1 MILRETDL
9 AFKSEMEKKIPYAVI
24 QCVFT
29 ALTHQPLESPA
40 KPTTT
45 SKEWEDNCT
54 HLNTTGDFVRGREA
68 DVFSV
73 LFSVFTTVTFGER

>member
-1 MILRETDL
+1 MG
-9 AFKSEMEKKIPYAVI
+9 KKKPYAVI

-29 ALTHQPLESPA
+29 ALTHQPLESRA

-45 SKEWEDNCT
+45 SKEQDDKCT
-54 HLNTTGDFVRGREA
+54 HLNPTRDCVRVSEA
-68 DVFSV
+68 DIFSV